1 MGRPRIYTEEEAIKR
16 KKERQKE
23 YYKTYY
29 HLNKEQ
35 YAKRAKEYRH
45 TEKGKIA
52 LERARKKQRDNLS
65 DNYIRQNL
73 ASNLYNC
80 GGYSLDRKSVPK
92 ELIEISRQTILAKR
106 QFKLLNN

>member
-1 MGRPRIYTEEEAIKR
+1 MGRPRIYTKEEAIER
-16 KKERQKE
+16 KKERQKITYKE
-23 YYKTYY
+23 YYA
-29 HLNKEQ
+29 LNKEK

-45 TEKGKIA
+45 TEKGKEA
-52 LERARKKQRDNLS
+52 LERARQKQRDNLS

-73 ASNLYNC
+73 ASNLYTC

-106 QFKLLNN
+106 QFKLLQS